1 MSSPFFGLDIATRS
15 LRAQQTLVDI
25 ANQNIANANTPGYSR
40 QEAVVKETLP
50 YPIPVFR
57 QSGAPGQLGTGVEV
71 KEVNRSRDLFAD
83 YQYRN
88 QVAAQ
93 GNWDAQS
100 SGLKQI
106 EAVVNEPSTSGL
118 STLMTKYW
126 QGWQEVANSPSDV
139 SVRANLLEQGKALA
153 ESFQS
158 TVHQFQQQQ
167 RDVDNQVSLTV
178 DDVNNYAKQIA
189 NLNTQISQVETG
201 GMKANDLRDQRDLLL
216 DKLSGLVSVTSVES
230 SEGSV
235 NVYIAGHQL
244 VDRSTAHTVGL
255 DRTGAF
261 AQVVWAD
268 GTNAP
273 LAPADGRLAGLM
285 HSRDVDIKDRI
296 DTINALASR
305 IIQSVNGVHSAGV
318 GMDGSSGLNFFSGTD
333 ATTMAVNPTLTANQ
347 VAAARPTGTTPAF
360 AVGDS
365 SNAVAMGRLQNVVT
379 QQVPPPVP
387 LPPTSPEMV
396 NGKALT
402 STTILGVDVGGAAGN
417 KTFSFTYNA
426 SATPPNVSVSDGTNT
441 RIAQLMTFA
450 DPTTTPT
457 IYTLDTGTAG
467 VQDATFGPGLGVR
480 ITFSAASSVPT
491 ATALADLNSQGGQ
504 RVTTQGPSTV
514 NDQYAQEIAAIGVK
528 SSTAQGQ
535 AANQKVMV
543 TQLQRQRQD
552 VGGVS
557 LDEEATHLIQ
567 YQHAY
572 QAAARV
578 ISVMDSMLDTLIN
591 HTGVV

>member
-1 MSSPFFGLDIATRS
+1 MTSPFFGLDIATRS

-106 EAVVNEPSTSGL
+106 EAVVNEPSSSGL

-167 RDVDNQVSLTV
+167 RDVDSQVSLTV

-216 DKLSGLVSVTSVES
+216 DKLSGLVGVTSVES

-235 NVYIAGHQL
+235 NVYIGGHQL

-255 DRTGAF
+255 DRTSAF

-273 LAPADGRLAGLM
+273 LVPADGRLAGLV
-285 HSRDVDIKDRI
+285 HSRDVDIKGRI

-305 IIQSVNGVHSAGV
+305 IIQSVNAVHSAGV

-333 ATTMAVNPTLTANQ
+333 ATTIAVDATLTANK

-365 SNAVAMGRLQNVVT
+365 SNAVALAQLQSVVT

-402 STTILGVDVGGAAGN
+402 STTMLGVDVGGAAVN
-417 KTFSFTYNA
+417 KTFRFAYNA
-426 SATPPNVSVSDGTNT
+426 ATDTVTVNDGTNT
-441 RIAQLMTFA
+441 RTAQLTTFA
-450 DPTTTPT
+450 DTTTGRT
-457 IYTLDTGTAG
+457 MYTLDTGTAG
-467 VQDATFGPGLGVR
+467 VQDATLGPGLGVR
-480 ITFSAASSVPT
+480 ITFSAASSIPT

-528 SSTAQGQ
+528 SSTARGQ
-535 AANQKVMV
+535 AANQQVMV

-578 ISVMDSMLDTLIN
+578 ITVMDSMLDTLIN

>member
-1 MSSPFFGLDIATRS
+1 MSVTNRQWLLIS
-15 LRAQQTLVDI
+15 RASGEP
-25 ANQNIANANTPGYSR
+25 TP
-40 QEAVVKETLP
+40 ENFKLIE
-50 YPIPVFR
+50 
-57 QSGAPGQLGTGVEV
+57 VEV
-71 KEVNRSRDLFAD
+71 PDLQDGEVLVRHHYLSLDPYMRGRMTDAKNYATL
-83 YQYRN
+83 QPLN
-88 QVAAQ
+88 EVMIGGTVGEVAASK
-93 GNWDAQS
+93 N
-100 SGLKQI
+100 
-106 EAVVNEPSTSGL
+106 
-118 STLMTKYW
+118 
-126 QGWQEVANSPSDV
+126 
-139 SVRANLLEQGKALA
+139 
-153 ESFQS
+153 
-158 TVHQFQQQQ
+158 
-167 RDVDNQVSLTV
+167 
-178 DDVNNYAKQIA
+178 
-189 NLNTQISQVETG
+189 
-201 GMKANDLRDQRDLLL
+201 
-216 DKLSGLVSVTSVES
+216 
-230 SEGSV
+230 
-235 NVYIAGHQL
+235 
-244 VDRSTAHTVGL
+244 
-255 DRTGAF
+255 
-261 AQVVWAD
+261 
-268 GTNAP
+268 
-273 LAPADGRLAGLM
+273 
-285 HSRDVDIKDRI
+285 
-296 DTINALASR
+296 
-305 IIQSVNGVHSAGV
+305 
-318 GMDGSSGLNFFSGTD
+318 
-333 ATTMAVNPTLTANQ
+333 
-347 VAAARPTGTTPAF
+347 PAF

-365 SNAVAMGRLQNVVT
+365 SNAVAMARLQNVVT

-402 STTILGVDVGGAAGN
+402 STTILGVDVGGAAVN

-441 RIAQLMTFA
+441 RIAQLTTFA
-450 DPTTTPT
+450 DPTTSRT

-467 VQDATFGPGLGVR
+467 VQDATLGPGLGVR